1 MGSSGRRWNQA
12 SSPPGSPT
20 WTCPRPPA
28 VTEALARRTAG
39 DLGYPAWLLDP
50 SAGPLAEA
58 FAERMSA
65 RHGWDP
71 DPTHVRPFND
81 LNQALQVLLQIGTRP
96 GDGVAL
102 HVPAYPPF
110 LTTLEVMDRR
120 LHPISLEPDG
130 DTWRF
135 EVPDLSGC
143 RVLLLVNPHN
153 PTGRV
158 FTRAE
163 LTALAECA
171 ERHDLLVIADEI
183 HADLVYAPHHHIPF
197 ATILPDRTV
206 TLTSA
211 TKAFNLGGIRCS
223 VAHLGHAGVRAAL
236 EAQPPFVYG
245 SPQRLR
251 RRGHGRGLAARG
263 RLAGRDPGPARPQ
276 PPHDR
281 RPAAGDV
288 RLPAAGGD
296 VPGLAGGG
304 AAGHGGGDR
313 ARGQGQAERR
323 RRLRPRRRALRTAQL
338 RHHRGHPGRDPH
350 PADRPLR
357 PAGPPR
363 AAQPIITADHH
374 HRPPGPTIRGDYQAG
389 SGGSSGGVAGGCSSS
404 AASASSIAL
413 SSCGSRPATRSCG
426 VITTSTSGSTP

>member
-1 MGSSGRRWNQA
+1 ME
-12 SSPPGSPT
+12 PGVIPAWVADMDLPT
-20 WTCPRPPA
+20 APA

-245 SPQRLR
+245 SPSVFGVEATVAAWRHGDAWLAETLALLDRNR
-251 RRGHGRGLAARG
+251 RTIAARLPETFG
-263 RLAGRDPGPARPQ
+263 YRLPEATYLAWLEAGRPGMAEVIEREAR
-276 PPHDR
+276 
-281 RPAAGDV
+281 V
-288 RLPAAGGD
+288 RLNDGAGFG
-296 VPGLAGGG
+296 PGGEHYVRLNFATTEAILA
-304 AAGHGGGDR
+304 
-313 ARGQGQAERR
+313 EILT
-323 RRLRPRRRALRTAQL
+323 RLTVL
-338 RHHRGHPGRDPH
+338 
-350 PADRPLR
+350 
-357 PAGPPR
+357 
-363 AAQPIITADHH
+363 
-374 HRPPGPTIRGDYQAG
+374 
-389 SGGSSGGVAGGCSSS
+389 
-404 AASASSIAL
+404 
-413 SSCGSRPATRSCG
+413 
-426 VITTSTSGSTP
+426 